1 MSSSSSACAGRSEGR
16 KSDRSCAGVRI
27 NREKIQGY
35 LDLLLQKGRS
45 PETVHL
51 YRAKL
56 EALYAYLPSSGRLNQ
71 NSLRE
76 WREALLCRYSPGTVN
91 TYLSAVNG
99 LLAYLGRRDLQLTE
113 QLEPERELSPE
124 LTRAE
129 YLRLLQAAKVL
140 GRERTYFLIKV
151 FALTG
156 LRVGELSQIT
166 AEAVVSGQLLLTRQ
180 GTRQAVPIPVC
191 LQEELLCYIR
201 RAGISSGPVFV
212 TRNRKGL
219 RRTQVT
225 AEIRAL
231 CRDAR
236 VDMEKGNPRCLCKLY
251 RTTLWD
257 MEQSARRMA
266 AQSYERMLETE
277 QLSTGWEEDTAVQ
290 LSR

>member
-1 MSSSSSACAGRSEGR
+1 MSSSTSMHAGHFEGR
-16 KSDRSCAGVRI
+16 KSTGNRAGVRI
-27 NREKIQGY
+27 SREMIQGY
-35 LDLLLQKGRS
+35 LDMLLEKGRS

-56 EALYAYLPSSGRLNQ
+56 EALYTYLPLSGYLDQ
-71 NSLRE
+71 NSLKA
-76 WREALLCRYSPGTVN
+76 WREALLHRYSPSTVN
-91 TYLSAVNG
+91 THLSAANG
-99 LLAYLGRRDLQLTE
+99 LLAYLGRRDLQLAE
-113 QLEPERELSPE
+113 RLEPDGELSPE

-140 GRERTYFLIKV
+140 GRERAYFLIKV

-156 LRVGELSQIT
+156 LRVRELPQVT
-166 AEAVVSGQLLLTRQ
+166 AEAVAAGQLLLTRQ
-180 GTRQAVPIPVC
+180 GTRQAVSIPAC

-201 RAGISSGPVFV
+201 RVRIGSGPVFV
-212 TRNRKGL
+212 TRNGKSL

-236 VDMEKGNPRCLCKLY
+236 VDAEKGNPRCLCKLY